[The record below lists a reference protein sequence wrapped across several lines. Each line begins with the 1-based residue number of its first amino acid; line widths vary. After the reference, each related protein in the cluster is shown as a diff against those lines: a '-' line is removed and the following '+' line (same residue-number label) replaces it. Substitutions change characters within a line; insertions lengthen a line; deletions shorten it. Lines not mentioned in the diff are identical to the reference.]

1 MWWESFRSNTNELDW
16 GNRVKIIKFLISL
29 SIFISL
35 SANAL
40 LEVNIIKSKEA
51 AFPIVIA
58 PFEIVGDSNNVDISK
73 IIRDNLN
80 RSGQFNALSTE
91 ALITNQIDFSFW
103 KEHKK
108 DAVVF
113 GKIEQVSSKVY
124 NVYIYIYDVFSEK
137 SLYQKKIRVHNSGF
151 RRIAHFL
158 SDKIYYVLLGQ
169 KGSFDTRLS
178 YVTVIENKN
187 GGRTYKLQISDSDG
201 YNPQTVVRSSNPILS
216 PAWSKDQKKLAYVSF
231 KNNRSEVFVMTPF
244 LKTIPIKLPKF
255 DGIASSPTWHPDGES
270 IALTLSK
277 NGNKDI
283 YLYDFKSKPI
293 PLTTNIAID
302 TEASF
307 SPDGSKIAFTS
318 NRTGQVQVYIKN
330 LKSGKISRATFEGR
344 YNAKPVFSPDG
355 KDLALIH
362 RVGKDYRL
370 ALLDIASRDLTV
382 MTQNKS
388 DESPYFSPNG
398 GMIIYSTNRDNKGI
412 LSIISLHNNQ
422 TVELMQKEGE
432 VREPSWSN
440 YSN

>member
-1 MWWESFRSNTNELDW
+1 M
-16 GNRVKIIKFLISL
+16 KIIKFLISL

-255 DGIASSPTWHPDGES
+255 DGIASSPTWHPDGKS

-318 NRTGQVQVYIKN
+318 NRTGQVQVYIKD

>member
-1 MWWESFRSNTNELDW
+1 
-16 GNRVKIIKFLISL
+16 VKIIKFLISL

-73 IIRDNLN
+73 IIRNNLN

-255 DGIASSPTWHPDGES
+255 DGIASSPTWHPDGKS

>member
-1 MWWESFRSNTNELDW
+1 M
-16 GNRVKIIKFLISL
+16 KIIKALIILSL
-29 SIFISL
+29 FISV

-40 LEVNIIKSKEA
+40 LEVNIIKSREA

-58 PFEIVGDSNNVDISK
+58 PFEIVGNSNNVDIAT

-103 KEHKK
+103 QEHKK

-178 YVTVIENKN
+178 YVTVSENNN

-201 YNPQTVVRSSNPILS
+201 FNPQTVVRSSNPILS

-255 DGIASSPTWHPDGES
+255 DGIASSPTWHPSGES
-270 IALTLSK
+270 IALTISK

-283 YLYDFKSKPI
+283 YLYNLKSKKLER
-293 PLTTNIAID
+293 LTKNISID

-307 SPDGSKIAFTS
+307 SPDGSKIA
-318 NRTGQVQVYIKN
+318 
-330 LKSGKISRATFEGR
+330 
-344 YNAKPVFSPDG
+344 
-355 KDLALIH
+355 
-362 RVGKDYRL
+362 
-370 ALLDIASRDLTV
+370 
-382 MTQNKS
+382 
-388 DESPYFSPNG
+388 
-398 GMIIYSTNRDNKGI
+398 
-412 LSIISLHNNQ
+412 
-422 TVELMQKEGE
+422 
-432 VREPSWSN
+432 
-440 YSN
+440 

>member
-1 MWWESFRSNTNELDW
+1 
-16 GNRVKIIKFLISL
+16 VKIIKFLISF

-255 DGIASSPTWHPDGES
+255 DGIASSPTWHPDGKS

>member
-1 MWWESFRSNTNELDW
+1 MKYIRLLILF
-16 GNRVKIIKFLISL
+16 FL
-29 SIFISL
+29 FISY
-35 SANAL
+35 SSHAL
-40 LEVNIIKSKEA
+40 LEVSIIKTREA

-58 PFEIVGDSNNVDISK
+58 PFEIIGKESNVDIAK

-91 ALITNQIDFSFW
+91 ALITNQIDFNFW
-103 KEHKK
+103 QEHKK

-113 GKIEQVSSKVY
+113 GKIEQVSTKVY
-124 NVYIYIYDVFSEK
+124 NVYIYIYDVFSQK

-178 YVTVIENKN
+178 YVTVTDNKS
-187 GGRTYKLQISDSDG
+187 GGRTYRLQISDSDG
-201 YNPQTVVRSSNPILS
+201 YNPQTVQRSPNPILS
-216 PAWSKDQKKLAYVSF
+216 PAWSKDQQKLAYVSF

-244 LKTIPIKLPKF
+244 MKTVPIKLPKF
-255 DGIASSPTWHPDGES
+255 DGIASSPTWHPSGES
-270 IALTLSK
+270 IALTISK
-277 NGNKDI
+277 KGNKDI
-283 YLYDFKSKPI
+283 YLYNFKSKKLKR
-293 PLTTNIAID
+293 LTKNISID

-307 SPDGSKIAFTS
+307 SPDGNKIAFTS
-318 NRTGQVQVYIKN
+318 NRTGQVQVYIKD
-330 LKSGKISRATFEGR
+330 LKSGKISRATFEGS

-370 ALLDIASRDLTV
+370 ALLDIASRNLTV
-382 MTQNKS
+382 LTQNKS
-388 DESPYFSPNG
+388 DESPFFAPNG
-398 GMIIYSTNRDNKGI
+398 GMIIFSTNRDNKGI
-412 LSIISLHNNQ
+412 LSIISLHSNQ
-422 TVELMQKEGE
+422 IVELMQQEGE

>member
-1 MWWESFRSNTNELDW
+1 M
-16 GNRVKIIKFLISL
+16 KILKFFVTL
-29 SIFISL
+29 SIFVSL
-35 SANAL
+35 SASAL
-40 LEVNIIKSKEA
+40 LEVNIIKSREA

-58 PFEIVGDSNNVDISK
+58 PFEIVGNSNNVDIAK

-80 RSGQFNALSTE
+80 RSGQFNALSTQ

-103 KEHKK
+103 QEHKK

-137 SLYQKKIRVHNSGF
+137 SLYQKKIQVHNSGF

-178 YVTVIENKN
+178 YVTVSENSN
-187 GGRTYKLQISDSDG
+187 GGKTYKLQISDSDG
-201 YNPQTVVRSSNPILS
+201 FNPQTVVRSSNPILS

-244 LKTIPIKLPKF
+244 IKTIPIKLPKF
-255 DGIASSPTWHPDGES
+255 DGIASSPTWHPDGNS
-270 IALTLSK
+270 IALTISK
-277 NGNKDI
+277 KGNKDI
-283 YLYDFKSKPI
+283 YLYDLNSEELKR
-293 PLTTNIAID
+293 LTKNISID

-307 SPDGSKIAFTS
+307 SPDGNKIAFTS
-318 NRTGQVQVYIKN
+318 NRTGQVQVYIKD
-330 LKSGKISRATFEGR
+330 LKSEKISRATFEGR

-398 GMIIYSTNRDNKGI
+398 GMIIFSTNRENKGI
-412 LSIISLHNNQ
+412 LSIISLQNNQ
-422 TVELMQKEGE
+422 IVELMQKEGE

>member
-1 MWWESFRSNTNELDW
+1 M
-16 GNRVKIIKFLISL
+16 KLIRLLIFTSV
-29 SIFISL
+29 FISL
-35 SANAL
+35 TAHAL
-40 LEVNIIKSKEA
+40 LEVNVIKTREA

-58 PFEIVGDSNNVDISK
+58 PFEVVGGSNSVDIAK
-73 IIRDNLN
+73 IIRNNLN

-91 ALITNQIDFSFW
+91 ALITNQIDFNFW
-103 KEHKK
+103 QEHKK

-169 KGSFDTRLS
+169 KGAFDTRLS
-178 YVTVIENKN
+178 YVTVTENSN
-187 GGRTYKLQISDSDG
+187 NGRTYKLQISDSDG
-201 YNPQTVVRSSNPILS
+201 FNPQTVVRSSNPILS
-216 PAWSKDQKKLAYVSF
+216 PAWSRDQKKLAYVSF

-244 LKTIPIKLPKF
+244 MKTVPIKLPKF
-255 DGIASSPTWHPDGES
+255 DGIASSPSWHPNGES
-270 IALTLSK
+270 IALTISK
-277 NGNKDI
+277 QGNKDI
-283 YLYDFKSKPI
+283 YLYDFKSKKLER
-293 PLTTNIAID
+293 LTKNISID

-307 SPDGSKIAFTS
+307 SPDGSKLAFTS
-318 NRTGQVQVYIKN
+318 NRTGQVQVYIKD

-382 MTQNKS
+382 LTQNKS

-412 LSIISLHNNQ
+412 LSIISLYNNQ
-422 TVELMQKEGE
+422 VVELMQKEGE

>member
-1 MWWESFRSNTNELDW
+1 
-16 GNRVKIIKFLISL
+16 VKIIKFLISF

>member
-1 MWWESFRSNTNELDW
+1 MKYL
-16 GNRVKIIKFLISL
+16 KIILLFNILIS
-29 SIFISL
+29 F

-40 LEVNIIKSKEA
+40 LEVNILKSKEA

-58 PFEIVGDSNNVDISK
+58 PFEVIGDSSENIDIAK

-80 RSGQFNALSTE
+80 RSGQFSALSTD
-91 ALITNQIDFSFW
+91 ALVTNQIDFNFW

-113 GKIEQVSSKVY
+113 GKVEQVSPKVY
-124 NVYIYIYDVFSEK
+124 DVYIYIYDVFSEK
-137 SLYQKKIRVHNSGF
+137 SLYQKKIRVHNKGF
-151 RRIAHFL
+151 RKIAHFL

-169 KGSFDTRLS
+169 KGSFNTRLS
-178 YVTVIENKN
+178 YVTVTNN
-187 GGRTYKLQISDSDG
+187 NSGGRTYRLQISDSDG
-201 YNPQTVVRSSNPILS
+201 FNPQTVVRQSNPILS

-255 DGIASSPTWHPDGES
+255 DGIASSPSWHPSGES
-270 IALTLSK
+270 IALTISK
-277 NGNKDI
+277 QGNKDI
-283 YLYDFKSKPI
+283 YLYNFKSKSLKR
-293 PLTTNIAID
+293 LTKNISID

-307 SPDGSKIAFTS
+307 SPDGSSIAFTS
-318 NRTGQVQVYIKN
+318 NRTGQVQVYIKD
-330 LKSGKISRATFEGR
+330 LESGKISRATFEGR

-355 KDLALIH
+355 KDLAIIH
-362 RVGKDYRL
+362 RVGKDYRV
-370 ALLDIASRDLTV
+370 ALLDIKSRDLTV
-382 MTQNKS
+382 MTRNES

-398 GMIIYSTNRDNKGI
+398 GMIIFSTNRDQKGI

-422 TVELMQKEGE
+422 IVELMQKTGE
-432 VREPSWSN
+432 VREPTWSN

>member
-1 MWWESFRSNTNELDW
+1 MKLTKL
-16 GNRVKIIKFLISL
+16 LIFFTA
-29 SIFISL
+29 FISF
-35 SANAL
+35 SAQAL
-40 LEVNIIKSKEA
+40 LEVNIIKTREA

-58 PFEIVGDSNNVDISK
+58 PFEVVGSSTNVDIAK
-73 IIRDNLN
+73 IIRNNLN
-80 RSGQFNALSTE
+80 RSGQFNALTTE
-91 ALITNQIDFSFW
+91 ALITNQIDFNFW
-103 KEHKK
+103 QEHKK

-113 GKIEQVSSKVY
+113 GKIEQVSAKVY
-124 NVYIYIYDVFSEK
+124 NVYIYIYDVFSQK

-169 KGSFDTRLS
+169 KGAFDTRLS
-178 YVTVIENKN
+178 YVTVTENSS

-201 YNPQTVVRSSNPILS
+201 FNPQTVVRSSNPILS
-216 PAWSKDQKKLAYVSF
+216 PAWSRDQKKLAYVSF

-244 LKTIPIKLPKF
+244 MKTVPIKLPKF
-255 DGIASSPTWHPDGES
+255 DGIASSPTWHPSGES
-270 IALTLSK
+270 IALTISK
-277 NGNKDI
+277 QGNKDI
-283 YLYDFKSKPI
+283 YLYDFKSEKLER
-293 PLTTNIAID
+293 LTKNISID

-307 SPDGSKIAFTS
+307 SPDGTKIAFTS
-318 NRTGQVQVYIKN
+318 NRTGQVQVYIKD
-330 LKSGKISRATFEGR
+330 LRSGKISRATFEGR

-422 TVELMQKEGE
+422 VVELMQKEGE

>member
-1 MWWESFRSNTNELDW
+1 MKYL
-16 GNRVKIIKFLISL
+16 KIILLFNILIS
-29 SIFISL
+29 F

-40 LEVNIIKSKEA
+40 LEVNILKSKEA

-58 PFEIVGDSNNVDISK
+58 PFEVIGDSSENIDIAK

-80 RSGQFNALSTE
+80 RSGQFSALSTD
-91 ALITNQIDFSFW
+91 ALVTNQIDFNFW

-113 GKIEQVSSKVY
+113 GKVEQVSPKVY
-124 NVYIYIYDVFSEK
+124 DVYIYIYDVFSEK
-137 SLYQKKIRVHNSGF
+137 SLYQKKIRVHNKGF
-151 RRIAHFL
+151 RKIAHFL

-169 KGSFDTRLS
+169 KGSFNTRLS
-178 YVTVIENKN
+178 YVTVTNN
-187 GGRTYKLQISDSDG
+187 NSGGRTYRLQISDSDG
-201 YNPQTVVRSSNPILS
+201 FNPQTVVRQSSPILS

-255 DGIASSPTWHPDGES
+255 DGIASSPSWHPSGES
-270 IALTLSK
+270 IALTISK
-277 NGNKDI
+277 QGNKDI
-283 YLYDFKSKPI
+283 YLYNFKSKSLKR
-293 PLTTNIAID
+293 LTKNISID

-307 SPDGSKIAFTS
+307 SPDGSSIAFTS
-318 NRTGQVQVYIKN
+318 NRTGQVQVYIKD
-330 LKSGKISRATFEGR
+330 LESGKISRATFEGR

-355 KDLALIH
+355 KDLAIIH
-362 RVGKDYRL
+362 RVGKDYRV
-370 ALLDIASRDLTV
+370 ALLDIKSRDLTV
-382 MTQNKS
+382 MTRNES

-398 GMIIYSTNRDNKGI
+398 GMIIFSTNRDQKGI

-422 TVELMQKEGE
+422 IVELMQKTGE
-432 VREPSWSN
+432 VREPTWSN

>member
-1 MWWESFRSNTNELDW
+1 MKSTKL
-16 GNRVKIIKFLISL
+16 IIFFTA
-29 SIFISL
+29 FISF
-35 SANAL
+35 SAQAL
-40 LEVNIIKSKEA
+40 LEVNIIKTREA

-58 PFEIVGDSNNVDISK
+58 PFEVVGSSTNVDIAK
-73 IIRDNLN
+73 IIRNNLN
-80 RSGQFNALSTE
+80 RSGQFNALTTE
-91 ALITNQIDFSFW
+91 ALITNQIDFNFW
-103 KEHKK
+103 QEHKK

-113 GKIEQVSSKVY
+113 GKIEQVSAKVY
-124 NVYIYIYDVFSEK
+124 NVYIYIYDVFSQK

-169 KGSFDTRLS
+169 KGAFDTRLS
-178 YVTVIENKN
+178 YVTVTENSS

-201 YNPQTVVRSSNPILS
+201 FNPQTVVRSSNPILS
-216 PAWSKDQKKLAYVSF
+216 PAWSRDQKKLAYVSF

-244 LKTIPIKLPKF
+244 MKTVPIKLPKF
-255 DGIASSPTWHPDGES
+255 DGIASSPTSHPSGES
-270 IALTLSK
+270 IALTISK
-277 NGNKDI
+277 QGNKDI
-283 YLYDFKSKPI
+283 YLFDFQSKKLER
-293 PLTTNIAID
+293 LTKNISID

-307 SPDGSKIAFTS
+307 SPDGNKIAFTS
-318 NRTGQVQVYIKN
+318 NRTGQVQVYIKD

-422 TVELMQKEGE
+422 VVELMQKEGE

>member
-1 MWWESFRSNTNELDW
+1 M
-16 GNRVKIIKFLISL
+16 KIIKFLISL

-307 SPDGSKIAFTS
+307 SPDGGKIAFTS
-318 NRTGQVQVYIKN
+318 NRTGQVQVYIKD

-412 LSIISLHNNQ
+412 LSIISLHSNQ
-422 TVELMQKEGE
+422 VVELMQREGE

>member
-1 MWWESFRSNTNELDW
+1 M
-16 GNRVKIIKFLISL
+16 KIIKFIITL
-29 SIFISL
+29 SVFISL

-40 LEVNIIKSKEA
+40 LEVNIIKSREA

-58 PFEIVGDSNNVDISK
+58 PFEIVGNSNNVDISK

-103 KEHKK
+103 QEHKK

-178 YVTVIENKN
+178 YVTVSENSN

-201 YNPQTVVRSSNPILS
+201 FNPQTVVRSSNPILS

-302 TEASF
+302 
-307 SPDGSKIAFTS
+307 
-318 NRTGQVQVYIKN
+318 
-330 LKSGKISRATFEGR
+330 LKSYK
-344 YNAKPVFSPDG
+344 Y
-355 KDLALIH
+355 
-362 RVGKDYRL
+362 
-370 ALLDIASRDLTV
+370 
-382 MTQNKS
+382 
-388 DESPYFSPNG
+388 
-398 GMIIYSTNRDNKGI
+398 
-412 LSIISLHNNQ
+412 ISL
-422 TVELMQKEGE
+422 
-432 VREPSWSN
+432 
-440 YSN
+440 

>member
-1 MWWESFRSNTNELDW
+1 M
-16 GNRVKIIKFLISL
+16 KFFKL
-29 SIFISL
+29 SIFLSLFISL

-40 LEVNIIKSKEA
+40 LEVNIVKTREA

-58 PFEIVGDSNNVDISK
+58 PFEIAGSSTNVDIAK

-91 ALITNQIDFSFW
+91 ALVTNQIDFNFW
-103 KEHKK
+103 QEHKK

-113 GKIEQVSSKVY
+113 GKIEQVSNKVY

-178 YVTVIENKN
+178 YVTVTENY
-187 GGRTYKLQISDSDG
+187 GGGKTYKLQISDSDG
-201 YNPQTVVRSSNPILS
+201 YNPQTVVRSSGPILS
-216 PAWSKDQKKLAYVSF
+216 PAWSRDQKKLAYVSF
-231 KNNRSEVFVMTPF
+231 KNNRSEVYVMTPF
-244 LKTIPIKLPKF
+244 MKTIPIKLPKF
-255 DGIASSPTWHPDGES
+255 DGIASSPSWHPSGES
-270 IALTLSK
+270 LALTISK
-277 NGNKDI
+277 QGNKDI
-283 YLYDFKSKPI
+283 YLYHFKSKKLER
-293 PLTTNIAID
+293 LTKNISID

-307 SPDGSKIAFTS
+307 SPDGNKIAFTS
-318 NRTGQVQVYIKN
+318 NRTGQVQVYIKD
-330 LKSGKISRATFEGR
+330 LKSGKISRASFEGR

-398 GMIIYSTNRDNKGI
+398 GMIIFSTNRDNKGI

-422 TVELMQKEGE
+422 IVELMQKEGE

>member
-1 MWWESFRSNTNELDW
+1 MKLTKL
-16 GNRVKIIKFLISL
+16 LIFFTA
-29 SIFISL
+29 FISF
-35 SANAL
+35 SAQAL
-40 LEVNIIKSKEA
+40 LEVNIIKTREA

-58 PFEIVGDSNNVDISK
+58 PFEVVGSSTNVDIAK
-73 IIRDNLN
+73 IIRNNLN
-80 RSGQFNALSTE
+80 RSGQFNALTTE
-91 ALITNQIDFSFW
+91 ALITNQIDFNFW
-103 KEHKK
+103 QEHKK

-113 GKIEQVSSKVY
+113 GKIEQVSAKVY
-124 NVYIYIYDVFSEK
+124 NVYIYIYDVFSQK

-169 KGSFDTRLS
+169 KGAFDTRLS
-178 YVTVIENKN
+178 YVTVTENSS

-201 YNPQTVVRSSNPILS
+201 FNPQTVVRSSNPILS
-216 PAWSKDQKKLAYVSF
+216 PAWSRDQKKLAYVSF

-244 LKTIPIKLPKF
+244 MKTVPFKLPKF
-255 DGIASSPTWHPDGES
+255 DGIASSPTWHPSGES
-270 IALTLSK
+270 IALTISK
-277 NGNKDI
+277 QGNKDI
-283 YLYDFKSKPI
+283 YLYDFKSEKLER
-293 PLTTNIAID
+293 LTKNISID

-307 SPDGSKIAFTS
+307 SPDGTKIAFTS
-318 NRTGQVQVYIKN
+318 NRTGQVQVYIKD

-422 TVELMQKEGE
+422 VVELMQKEGE

>member
-1 MWWESFRSNTNELDW
+1 M
-16 GNRVKIIKFLISL
+16 KIIKFLISL

-307 SPDGSKIAFTS
+307 SPDGGKIAFTS
-318 NRTGQVQVYIKN
+318 NRTGQVQVYIKD

-422 TVELMQKEGE
+422 VVELMQKEGE

>member
-1 MWWESFRSNTNELDW
+1 MKLTKL
-16 GNRVKIIKFLISL
+16 LIFFTA
-29 SIFISL
+29 FISF
-35 SANAL
+35 SAQAL
-40 LEVNIIKSKEA
+40 LEVNIIKTREA

-58 PFEIVGDSNNVDISK
+58 PFEVVGSSTNVDIAK
-73 IIRDNLN
+73 IIRNNLN
-80 RSGQFNALSTE
+80 RSGQFNALTTE
-91 ALITNQIDFSFW
+91 ALITNQIDFNFW
-103 KEHKK
+103 QEHKK

-113 GKIEQVSSKVY
+113 GKIEQVSAKVY
-124 NVYIYIYDVFSEK
+124 NVYIYIYDVFSQK

-169 KGSFDTRLS
+169 KGAFDTRLS
-178 YVTVIENKN
+178 YVTVTENSS

-201 YNPQTVVRSSNPILS
+201 FNPQTVVRSSNPILS
-216 PAWSKDQKKLAYVSF
+216 PAWSRDQKKLAYVSF

-244 LKTIPIKLPKF
+244 MKTVPFKLPKF
-255 DGIASSPTWHPDGES
+255 DGIASSPTWHPSGES
-270 IALTLSK
+270 IALTISK
-277 NGNKDI
+277 QGNKDI
-283 YLYDFKSKPI
+283 YLYNFKSEKLER
-293 PLTTNIAID
+293 LTKNISID

-307 SPDGSKIAFTS
+307 SPDGTKIAFTS
-318 NRTGQVQVYIKN
+318 NRTGQVQVYIKD

-412 LSIISLHNNQ
+412 LSIISLYNNQ
-422 TVELMQKEGE
+422 VVELMQKEGE

>member
-1 MWWESFRSNTNELDW
+1 M
-16 GNRVKIIKFLISL
+16 KIIKFLISL

-318 NRTGQVQVYIKN
+318 NRTGQVQVYIKD

>member
-1 MWWESFRSNTNELDW
+1 M
-16 GNRVKIIKFLISL
+16 KIIKFLISL

-73 IIRDNLN
+73 IIRNNLN

>member
-1 MWWESFRSNTNELDW
+1 MKVL
-16 GNRVKIIKFLISL
+16 KFFITL
-29 SIFISL
+29 SVFVSL

-40 LEVNIIKSKEA
+40 LEVNIIKSREA

-58 PFEIVGDSNNVDISK
+58 PFEIVGNSNNVDIAK

-178 YVTVIENKN
+178 YVTVSENSN

-201 YNPQTVVRSSNPILS
+201 FNPQTVVRSSNPILS

-255 DGIASSPTWHPDGES
+255 DGIASSPTWHPDGNS
-270 IALTLSK
+270 IALTISK
-277 NGNKDI
+277 KGNKDI
-283 YLYDFKSKPI
+283 YLYDLNSKKLER
-293 PLTTNIAID
+293 LTKNISID

-307 SPDGSKIAFTS
+307 SPDGNKIAFTS
-318 NRTGQVQVYIKN
+318 NRTGQVQVYIKD

-398 GMIIYSTNRDNKGI
+398 GMIIYSTNRGNKGI

-422 TVELMQKEGE
+422 IVELMQKEGE

>member
-1 MWWESFRSNTNELDW
+1 MKLTKL
-16 GNRVKIIKFLISL
+16 LIFFTA
-29 SIFISL
+29 FISF
-35 SANAL
+35 SAQAL
-40 LEVNIIKSKEA
+40 LEVNIIKTREA

-58 PFEIVGDSNNVDISK
+58 PFEVVGSSTNVDIAK
-73 IIRDNLN
+73 IIRNNLN
-80 RSGQFNALSTE
+80 RSGQFNALTTE
-91 ALITNQIDFSFW
+91 ALITNQIDFNFW
-103 KEHKK
+103 QEHKK

-113 GKIEQVSSKVY
+113 GKIEQVSAKVY
-124 NVYIYIYDVFSEK
+124 NVYIYIYDVFSQK

-169 KGSFDTRLS
+169 KGAFDTRLS
-178 YVTVIENKN
+178 YVTVTENST

-201 YNPQTVVRSSNPILS
+201 FNPQTVVRSSNPILS
-216 PAWSKDQKKLAYVSF
+216 PAWSRDQKKLAYVSF

-244 LKTIPIKLPKF
+244 MKTVPIKLPKF
-255 DGIASSPTWHPDGES
+255 DGIASSPTWHPSGES
-270 IALTLSK
+270 IALTISK
-277 NGNKDI
+277 QGNKDI
-283 YLYDFKSKPI
+283 YLYDFKSEKLER
-293 PLTTNIAID
+293 LTKNISID

-307 SPDGSKIAFTS
+307 SPDGTKIAFTS
-318 NRTGQVQVYIKN
+318 NRTGQVQVYIKD

-422 TVELMQKEGE
+422 VVELMQKEGE

>member
-1 MWWESFRSNTNELDW
+1 M
-16 GNRVKIIKFLISL
+16 KLIRLLIFFSL
-29 SIFISL
+29 FISY
-35 SANAL
+35 SSHAL
-40 LEVNIIKSKEA
+40 LEVSIIKTREA

-58 PFEIVGDSNNVDISK
+58 PFEIIGKESNVDIAK

-91 ALITNQIDFSFW
+91 ALITNQIDFNFW
-103 KEHKK
+103 QEHKK

-113 GKIEQVSSKVY
+113 GKIEQVSTKVY
-124 NVYIYIYDVFSEK
+124 NVYIYIYDVFSQK

-178 YVTVIENKN
+178 YVTVTDNKN
-187 GGRTYKLQISDSDG
+187 GGRTYRLQISDSDG
-201 YNPQTVVRSSNPILS
+201 YNPQTVQRSPNPILS
-216 PAWSKDQKKLAYVSF
+216 PAWSKDQQKLAYVSF

-244 LKTIPIKLPKF
+244 MKTVPIKLPKF
-255 DGIASSPTWHPDGES
+255 DGIASSPTWHPSGES
-270 IALTLSK
+270 IALTISK
-277 NGNKDI
+277 KGNKDI
-283 YLYDFKSKPI
+283 YLYNFKSKKLER
-293 PLTTNIAID
+293 LTKNISID

-307 SPDGSKIAFTS
+307 SPDGNKIAFTS
-318 NRTGQVQVYIKN
+318 NRTGQVQVYIKD

-370 ALLDIASRDLTV
+370 ALLDIASRNLTV
-382 MTQNKS
+382 LTQNKS
-388 DESPYFSPNG
+388 DESPFFAPNG
-398 GMIIYSTNRDNKGI
+398 GMIIFSTNRDNKGI
-412 LSIISLHNNQ
+412 LSIISLHSNQ
-422 TVELMQKEGE
+422 IVELMQQEGE